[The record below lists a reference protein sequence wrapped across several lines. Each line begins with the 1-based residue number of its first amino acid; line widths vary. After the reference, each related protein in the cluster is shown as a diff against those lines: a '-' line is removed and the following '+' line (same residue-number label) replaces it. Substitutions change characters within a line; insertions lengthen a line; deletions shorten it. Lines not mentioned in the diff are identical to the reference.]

1 MKRTYKQIKEEKNK
15 QTNYWEIELT
25 KKWRGKKEERTNE
38 GGKERTNKWRIERTN
53 WQMIEWKCE
62 LIERKKER
70 IHCHCH
76 CHCDC
81 HCHCFLNPGTVCIM
95 KRAWSCILVSESI
108 NHQLSGDVNFLY
120 LPPQF
125 SLIYLNWVDRRL

>member
-15 QTNYWEIELT
+15 QTNYREIERT
-25 KKWRGKKEERTNE
+25 NKWRRKKEERTNE

-76 CHCDC
+76 CHC
-81 HCHCFLNPGTVCIM
+81 FLNPGTVCIM
-95 KRAWSCILVSESI
+95 KHAWGCVHVSESI
-108 NHQLSGDVNFLY
+108 NHQLSGDVDFPY

-125 SLIYLNWVDRRL
+125 SQVYLNWVDRRLW